1 MFLFNELAKVFM
13 PFSFMLSNNS
23 FICNLHILNYCLF
36 CREEAVNRGNT
47 LYVTGLSSR
56 VTEREIKDYFS
67 KEGRVS

>member
-1 MFLFNELAKVFM
+1 
-13 PFSFMLSNNS
+13 LSNNS

-36 CREEAVNRGNT
+36 CREEEAVNRGNT